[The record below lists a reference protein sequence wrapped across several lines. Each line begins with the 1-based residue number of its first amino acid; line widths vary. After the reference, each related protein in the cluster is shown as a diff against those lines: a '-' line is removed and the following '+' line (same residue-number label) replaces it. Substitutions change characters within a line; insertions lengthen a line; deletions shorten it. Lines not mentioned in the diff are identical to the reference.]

1 MKKTM
6 LLTLLVP
13 FLCACSN
20 DEETLL
26 RETTSETV
34 DVKILDEMRTPAEA
48 IEIAKKA
55 YSNFFE
61 TKNRAEISV
70 ADNVIAI
77 PSRTYGVARSGNDTA
92 LYVVNFENDKGFA
105 IVDAYKNNN
114 GLIGISDEGNYDAVN
129 QKSNAPGLNIYIDRL
144 QAEIEESHQLR
155 ANITPVEPEPFER
168 LVEMVD
174 TLSIDGV
181 NPRAKARW
189 GEDSFYGKYCPN
201 NLAGCGPVALAT
213 LLSIYKEPTRI
224 GLRFPD
230 APINVTD
237 IYWEALEKVHI
248 SMAEDVYKSEKNSIA
263 LILRELGER
272 SISKYDESNTYSDFI
287 KTYLVLYDL
296 MNKVDRYFLRE
307 LNSKKWGIDRAWLR
321 HGVALCNATPT
332 NDPYDENGTYWVIDG
347 YKYYQVRYRYI
358 KISMNTPEVIQED
371 IFDYTYYHCNWIW
384 HGKGNGYF
392 RDILMNPSKSPM
404 PDDNSQID
412 KDITYKF
419 NYNYTIPHPR

>member
-20 DEETLL
+20 DEENLL

-34 DVKILDEMRTPAEA
+34 DVKISDEMRTPAEA

-61 TKNRAEISV
+61 TKNRTEISV

-129 QKSNAPGLNIYIDRL
+129 QKSNAPGLNLYMDRI
-144 QAEIEESHQLR
+144 QTEITGSSQVY
-155 ANITPVEPEPFER
+155 ASITPVEPEPFER

-174 TLSIDGV
+174 TLSIEGNTPKV
-181 NPRAKARW
+181 KARW

-201 NLAGCGPVALAT
+201 NLVGCGPVAIGMAM
-213 LLSIYKEPTRI
+213 SAYREPERL
-224 GLRFPD
+224 GLTNPD
-230 APINVTD
+230 SPINITD

-263 LILRELGER
+263 LILRELGHRTSSVYGEG
-272 SISKYDESNTYSDFI
+272 ETNSDFQKLYLKTRDLLYAKNHCYE
-287 KTYLVLYDL
+287 KTYNNDKLSLSMDNL
-296 MNKVDRYFLRE
+296 MFGVSVCGGT
-307 LNSKKWGIDRAWLR
+307 SKKDGR
-321 HGVALCNATPT
+321 
-332 NDPYDENGTYWVIDG
+332 YKYWIVDG
-347 YKYYQVRYRYI
+347 YKSIKVRYRYYA
-358 KISMNTPEVIQED
+358 ISMNAPELIQED
-371 IFDYTYYHCNWIW
+371 IFDYVYHHCNWGN

-392 RDILMNPSKSPM
+392 LPILLNPSRTSM
-404 PDDNSQID
+404 PDEGSDTGVDEEYGFYYNYFTIMP
-412 KDITYKF
+412 F
-419 NYNYTIPHPR
+419 NY